1 MSEMVTCEEHAR
13 HAAAAQAQLT
23 RPSAAEAPLRKCV
36 STWRAY
42 NDRRWRF
49 EKDLLPE
56 DARAPF
62 VCECTSEDC
71 LRAVELTMLEFEAAH
86 MSPSWTAVIPGHTV
100 GGDGSR
106 LLMKHPHF
114 WVVELYPVFDRNH
127 V

>member
-1 MSEMVTCEEHAR
+1 MSKMVTCEERAR
-13 HAAAAQAQLT
+13 RAAAVQA
-23 RPSAAEAPLRKCV
+23 RSARRSAAAPLRKCV

-49 EKDLLPE
+49 EKDLLPQ
-56 DARAPF
+56 DVRAPF
-62 VCECTSEDC
+62 VCECTSDDC

-86 MSPSWTAVIPGHTV
+86 MSRSWTAVIPGHTV
-100 GGDGSR
+100 AGDGSR
-106 LLMKHPHF
+106 VLTKHPHF